1 MNRESI
7 KKEIKSSLKTFS
19 TKNPGLFDLPKA
31 LELKAAFDSAT
42 SIDQVINLIDDHVPF
57 LIMAFGVTEESIEI
71 LKQKLG
77 SM

>member
-1 MNRESI
+1 MKKAAI
-7 KKEIKSSLKTFS
+7 TKEIKSHLKAFS

-31 LELKAAFDSAT
+31 MELKEAFENTT